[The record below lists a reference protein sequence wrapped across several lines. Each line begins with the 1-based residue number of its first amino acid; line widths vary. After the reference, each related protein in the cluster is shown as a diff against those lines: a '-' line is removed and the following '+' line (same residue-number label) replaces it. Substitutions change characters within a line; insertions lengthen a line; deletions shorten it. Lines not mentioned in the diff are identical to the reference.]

1 MGFEAAQAV
10 VALDWDLRPYVEA
23 SGTIPE
29 PSQAKLDAYAT
40 AMLGVFSEMGLDL
53 PATASEDDI
62 EQALTERLTQGKSL
76 TELGPEVQRMHEA
89 IRKRRIAAA
98 SKVCG
103 GHPTVT
109 QITQLPPRVREA
121 FLGWV
126 AGFAADPTLPQ
137 SVTSGSPV
145 LSRNGASAT

>member
-1 MGFEAAQAV
+1 MGFQAADAV
-10 VALDWDLRPYVEA
+10 VALDWDLRPYVDA
-23 SGTIPE
+23 HGTVPE
-29 PSQAKLDAYAT
+29 PSQAKLDAYAK
-40 AMLGVFSEMGLDL
+40 AMLGVFAEMGLDL
-53 PATASEDDI
+53 PATASEEDI
-62 EQALTERLTQGKSL
+62 EQALTRHLAEGKTI

-103 GHPTVT
+103 GSPTVA

-137 SVTSGSPV
+137 PATSPS
-145 LSRNGASAT
+145 LATSRNGASAT